1 MAQKIKQTRKT
12 TYLKSRTKP
21 KHCTK
26 NGAFTTKR
34 SKKK

>member
-21 KHCTK
+21 KHCPLC
-26 NGAFTTKR
+26 GAFTSKR
-34 SKKK
+34 GKRK